1 VKFGR
6 RRIWFIT
13 ATLLLAVTQL
23 ALCQNV
29 AGGNF
34 IQSNESTP
42 PQFDEVGHMF
52 ADLIPSS
59 VPVELTLRISVV
71 VRDEDG
77 IDTVIG
83 SYKKDNDTIWTNT
96 TMSFYAELPEQR
108 YLYSAS
114 PLNFTLDADNRIM
127 VWDVVYYA
135 SDTLGN
141 WNKSEQGSISHC
153 FFPADEPT
161 VSPFENVIFVM
172 IAIFAIVAGVGG
184 IVIIFAVLHQRRK
197 GTNK

>member
-1 VKFGR
+1 MKFSR
-6 RRIWFIT
+6 RLSWFIT

-34 IQSNESTP
+34 IQSDGSTP
-42 PQFDEVGHMF
+42 PQFDEVGHRF
-52 ADLIPSS
+52 CDSVPSS
-59 VPVELTLRISVV
+59 VPLEFTLDLSVV

-96 TMSFYAELPEQR
+96 TMSFYAELVEQR
-108 YLYSAS
+108 YLYSAR
-114 PLNFTLDADNRIM
+114 PLNFTLDADNRLM
-127 VWDVVYYA
+127 LWDVVYYA

-141 WNKSEQGSISHC
+141 WNKSEQGSISYW
-153 FFPADEPT
+153 FLTADEAF
-161 VSPFENVIFVM
+161 SPIT
-172 IAIFAIVAGVGG
+172 IAQGVAIVG
-184 IVIIFAVLHQRRK
+184 IIVVVIVVIRKRHHQD
-197 GTNK
+197 

>member
-1 VKFGR
+1 MRFSR
-6 RRIWFIT
+6 RLIWFIT

-29 AGGNF
+29 AGGDF
-34 IQSNESTP
+34 TQSNGSTP

-59 VPVELTLRISVV
+59 VPVELTLRLSVV

-83 SYKKDNDTIWTNT
+83 SYKQDNDTIWTNI
-96 TMSFYAELPEQR
+96 TMSVYAELSEQR
-108 YLYSAS
+108 YLYSAR
-114 PLNFTLDADNRIM
+114 PLNFTLDADNRHM

-141 WNKSEQGSISHC
+141 WNKSEQGSISYC
-153 FFPADEPT
+153 FFPAQDDSTPII
-161 VSPFENVIFVM
+161 VVIGV
-172 IAIFAIVAGVGG
+172 AIVCM
-184 IVIIFAVLHQRRK
+184 IVCIVVVSIVVVIVVIRK
-197 GTNK
+197 WG

>member
-1 VKFGR
+1 VRFSR
-6 RRIWFIT
+6 RLIWFIT

-29 AGGNF
+29 AGGDF
-34 IQSNESTP
+34 IQSDGSTP
-42 PQFDEVGHMF
+42 PQFYEVGERF
-52 ADLIPSS
+52 ADLLPSS
-59 VPVELTLRISVV
+59 VPVEITLHLSVV

-96 TMSFYAELPEQR
+96 TMSFYAELTEQR
-108 YLYSAS
+108 YLYSAR

-141 WNKSEQGSISHC
+141 WNKSAQGLLSYC
-153 FFPADEPT
+153 FFPADEASTPIA
-161 VSPFENVIFVM
+161 VVIGV
-172 IAIFAIVAGVGG
+172 AIVCVIVVIVVIGG
-184 IVIIFAVLHQRRK
+184 WWLKKIE
-197 GTNK
+197 GE

>member
-1 VKFGR
+1 MISSR
-6 RRIWFIT
+6 RLIWFIA

-34 IQSNESTP
+34 IQSNGSTP
-42 PQFDEVGHMF
+42 PQFDEVGHEF
-52 ADLIPSS
+52 IDSVPSS
-59 VPVELTLRISVV
+59 VPLEFTLGLSVV

-96 TMSFYAELPEQR
+96 TMSIYAELIEQR
-108 YLYSAS
+108 YLYSAR
-114 PLNFTLDADNRIM
+114 PLNFTLDADNRLM
-127 VWDVVYYA
+127 LWDVVYYA

-141 WNKSEQGSISHC
+141 WNKSAQGSISYW
-153 FFPADEPT
+153 FLTADDDDST
-161 VSPFENVIFVM
+161 LITFVTGVSIVCLIVVVIV
-172 IAIFAIVAGVGG
+172 
-184 IVIIFAVLHQRRK
+184 VIRK
-197 GTNK
+197 RYYQN